1 MNHAPRGPRA
11 ALGFTLVEVLVVVGI
26 IAVLVGIAVPSL
38 ASARRSAVATADLA
52 NLRGLAVAHLSY
64 MAGNEDRF
72 VDVGLPHGSIANA
85 SRSFVECLRPWF
97 GREDL
102 ALRSP
107 LDESPHWSAESGGE
121 GEPVVA
127 STPPLYRRTSY
138 GMNNYLSR
146 SYSPAVALDGEGAG
160 ADRLQQ
166 VRDHERTVCFLLMAE
181 RGAYASADHPHVEEW
196 STSPQPARTA
206 ASQVQINAV
215 DRGKPGNGS
224 QSNYAFVD
232 GHVATHAFD
241 DLFRSAS
248 SNRFDPSLP

>member
-1 MNHAPRGPRA
+1 MNHAPRGLRA

-97 GREDL
+97 GRAEL

>member
-97 GREDL
+97 GRAEL